1 MTIYWHP
8 FLAEM
13 LRLSY
18 ADRIV
23 IQEQLP
29 LGDLPL
35 EADWLLIR
43 RDPQVALPFPLEFLG
58 QRTLV
63 EFKSPDDTADQAALE
78 QLEIY
83 GMLYMRRERLRQRSD
98 LTLWLMASRFAAN
111 VSQPGRAELVGLRQ
125 VGPGVS
131 RGTLDGFPTVL
142 VDLQGVPFSPDTVPL
157 HMVSR
162 GPQERALTEY
172 LVDHHREYPTQFEL
186 LQRLHTESLLEVLS
200 MRNLTPEQM
209 GINPDALMRLIGPD
223 KALDLIGPERVAQ
236 HFGTEELLR
245 ALARRHG
252 TQELRQ
258 AIERLE
264 REPNG
269 SGESPPPQ
277 A

>member
-18 ADRIV
+18 ADRII

-35 EADWLLIR
+35 EADLLLLR
-43 RDPQVALPFPLEFLG
+43 RDPKVVLPFPLEHLG

-83 GMLYMRRERLRQRSD
+83 GMLYVRRERLRQRSD

-111 VSQPGRAELVGLRQ
+111 VSQPGLAEVVGVEQ

-162 GPQERALTEY
+162 GRQERALTEF
-172 LVDHHREYPTQFEL
+172 LVDHHREYPKQFEL
-186 LQRLHTESLLEVLS
+186 LQRLHTESLLEVMS
-200 MRNLTPEQM
+200 MRNVTPEQM
-209 GINPDALMRLIGPD
+209 GINYDALIKLLGPEKVLRHFGLEALLNEYVKEHGDEKIREWLERHSKPPSGPD
-223 KALDLIGPERVAQ
+223 QSASSQ
-236 HFGTEELLR
+236 
-245 ALARRHG
+245 
-252 TQELRQ
+252 
-258 AIERLE
+258 
-264 REPNG
+264 N
-269 SGESPPPQ
+269 
-277 A
+277 